1 MGRCL
6 EKWAW
11 VETNLALLMMGLM
24 RHRRGNLVGAAFH
37 SAVSFRAKL
46 KMVDAIAQ
54 QTLAG
59 KWLQN
64 WDKLRDRIRR
74 RSEKRNQIA
83 HFHLM
88 GHGKPTAP
96 LEMRLHPYR
105 SITRNLP
112 APRMKVRRRSNYT
125 SVLICSPSFRLRFWS
140 FVSPF
145 QSDCDRRPKAL
156 HQHLS
161 RLPSRQTIA
170 EFDLSSRR
178 WSVAAGAH
186 GEAATG
192 ITDRAAASLDAGI
205 GTSIPALKR
214 KRGLVGKKCLY
225 ARERKLTPITPAM
238 IEIRSRRVSTTAA
251 ERRFIVPR

>member
-1 MGRCL
+1 MAGEFVQLDPPTIELDLVHPVVADWRRGTQFGLGGDDELHAETGTYGRGTLVRRAKHWGSALAKKYTIPTDASRDPYYLAVGRCL

-59 KWLQN
+59 QWLQN

-96 LEMRLHPYR
+96 LEMRLHPYW

-112 APRMKVRRRSNYT
+112 APKNEGLTAEQLHQRADLFTELSFEVLEFCPSKAIAAAVQRRSINT
-125 SVLICSPSFRLRFWS
+125 
-140 FVSPF
+140 
-145 QSDCDRRPKAL
+145 
-156 HQHLS
+156 
-161 RLPSRQTIA
+161 
-170 EFDLSSRR
+170 
-178 WSVAAGAH
+178 
-186 GEAATG
+186 
-192 ITDRAAASLDAGI
+192 
-205 GTSIPALKR
+205 
-214 KRGLVGKKCLY
+214 
-225 ARERKLTPITPAM
+225 
-238 IEIRSRRVSTTAA
+238 
-251 ERRFIVPR
+251 